1 MVRFFAHWFLVAVA
15 LGVASWILAG
25 VEFDSIWAWLVG
37 GLVLGLLNAVVR
49 PVFTLVTL
57 PLTVLTLGLFYL
69 VINGLVFGLAA
80 WIVPGFEVA
89 GIGAAIGGALLV
101 SLISW
106 IMGGLGIRREGVT
119 PRP

>member
-80 WIVPGFEVA
+80 WIVPGFEVRE
-89 GIGAAIGGALLV
+89 GELYLRGPL
-101 SLISW
+101 
-106 IMGGLGIRREGVT
+106 MGGEVELRLRRSA
-119 PRP
+119 